1 MAQQTD
7 KDIKKNFDNSFT
19 RKFGFPVRR
28 PVDKIVDELRD
39 THIEFIQ
46 QSPFCVMATADTS
59 GRCDAS
65 PKGGLPGFVK
75 VLNTRQILIPDVA
88 GNRLFQSYQNT
99 SENPHI
105 GLIFFIPGVNET
117 VRINGSVEIVS
128 DQKLKELEIAL
139 EVQNPDEKAKVLQGM
154 LITIDEAYG
163 HCPRAFTF
171 ADLWDKDQIDENSG
185 TPKKLND

>member
-1 MAQQTD
+1 MPDQSKFIWFNGKIIPWDDARIHVMSHVLHYGSGVFEGIKCYSTD
-7 KDIKKNFDNSFT
+7 KGPAIFRLDD
-19 RKFGFPVRR
+19 
-28 PVDKIVDELRD
+28 
-39 THIEFIQ
+39 HIH
-46 QSPFCVMATADTS
+46 
-59 GRCDAS
+59 
-65 PKGGLPGFVK
+65 
-75 VLNTRQILIPDVA
+75 
-88 GNRLFQSYQNT
+88 RLFESGEKYRMK
-99 SENPHI
+99 
-105 GLIFFIPGVNET
+105 IPYNANDIIDATIET

-128 DQKLKELEIAL
+128 DQELKELEIAL

>member
-7 KDIKKNFDNSFT
+7 KDIKENFDNSFT

-128 DQKLKELEIAL
+128 DQELKELEIAL

-154 LITIDEAYG
+154 LITCLLYTSDAADE
-163 HCPRAFTF
+163 
-171 ADLWDKDQIDENSG
+171 
-185 TPKKLND
+185 

>member
-7 KDIKKNFDNSFT
+7 KDIKENFDNSFT

-128 DQKLKELEIAL
+128 DQELKELEIAL

-163 HCPRAFTF
+163 HSPRAFTF